1 MHVCHCIPGASSATV
16 NPMSDNIIRVP
27 VTMPVDMLTF
37 LEDSSLRAKVTGG
50 RKLANTVI
58 IRAAVR
64 HLMELGVDFSG
75 CRDEEDVLA
84 MIKRTHCQNEV

>member
-1 MHVCHCIPGASSATV
+1 
-16 NPMSDNIIRVP
+16 MSNNIIRVP
-27 VTMPVDMLTF
+27 VTMPVDMFTF
-37 LEDSSLRAKVTGG
+37 LEDSSLKAKMTGG

-75 CRDEEDVLA
+75 CRDERDVLA
-84 MIKRTHCQNEV
+84 AVKQLDTNK